1 MDNLDRMLARQQAP
15 RGTRRGGKG
24 GQHLDANLGLN
35 LQPLTQA
42 TTGAGKSGRLRT
54 KKEEEKELKDC
65 GGCPKGK
72 DLHIS

>member
-35 LQPLTQA
+35 LQPLI
-42 TTGAGKSGRLRT
+42 KSPRGRVKADAFG